1 MSRLVLAPV
10 LLSMLCAT
18 SPGHAQEF
26 VTKRER
32 IRVETIATG
41 LDHPWGLTFLPDG
54 RKLVTERSGQ
64 LRVVEADNQLSA
76 PLANVPPVYARG
88 QGGLLDVVLDPEF
101 ERNRTLYLSYA
112 EPGEGG
118 ASTAVAR
125 ARLDDGRLADVR
137 VIFRQEPKVSG
148 PNHFGSRLV
157 FARDGTLFVTLGERY
172 ARERAQDLSS
182 HLGKVVRINRDGSV
196 PRDNPFANRP
206 GTRPEIWTFGHRNI
220 QGAALHPSTGAL
232 WVNEHGAQGGDEVNI
247 PRAGLNYGWP
257 IITLGVDYD
266 GSKIGEG
273 KTKPGME
280 QPIYSWTPSIAPS
293 GMAFYTANLFP
304 NWRGSLFVGSLKFRL
319 LVRLELGTNSVISEE
334 RLLEPLGE
342 RIRDVRS
349 GPDGWLY
356 LLTDSPNGRLLRVGP
371 SSSSR

>member
-1 MSRLVLAPV
+1 
-10 LLSMLCAT
+10 
-18 SPGHAQEF
+18 
-26 VTKRER
+26 
-32 IRVETIATG
+32 
-41 LDHPWGLTFLPDG
+41 
-54 RKLVTERSGQ
+54 VTERSGQ
-64 LRVVEADNQLSA
+64 LRLVEADNRLSA
-76 PLANVPPVYARG
+76 ALANVPPVYAHG

-101 ERNRTLYLSYA
+101 ERDRTIYLSYT

-125 ARLDDGRLADVR
+125 ARLEDGRLADVR
-137 VIFRQEPKVSG
+137 VIFRQEPKVQG
-148 PNHFGSRLV
+148 NNHFGSRLV

-172 ARERAQDLSS
+172 AYRERAQDLSS
-182 HLGKVVRINRDGSV
+182 HLGKIVRINGDGSV
-196 PRDNPFANRP
+196 PRDNPFVNRP
-206 GTRPEIWTFGHRNI
+206 GVRPEIWSYGHRNV

-232 WVNEHGAQGGDEVNI
+232 WINEHGAQGGDELNI

-257 IITLGVDYD
+257 VITLGVDYD

-304 NWRGSLFVGSLKFRL
+304 NWRSSLFVGSLKFRL
-319 LVRLELGTNSVISEE
+319 LVRLKLGTDSVISEE
-334 RLLEPLGE
+334 RFLEPLRE

-349 GPDGWLY
+349 GPDGQLY
-356 LLTDSPNGRLLRVGP
+356 LLTDSPNGRLLRLGP
-371 SSSSR
+371 SSSAR